1 MAANLTVLAR
11 WCSVRSQID
20 CWNESASVQSWLE
33 AHPDVALEELYPRHM
48 LKAYQLAA
56 KHNRIGQAWGAP
68 AAPSLAIVASP
79 AVIANR
85 CCAGPSFSA
94 ALNFSVNATEPGRGE
109 MPHNAVDH
117 FWGSAEIA
125 DTLASGR

>member
-1 MAANLTVLAR
+1 M
-11 WCSVRSQID
+11 
-20 CWNESASVQSWLE
+20 
-33 AHPDVALEELYPRHM
+33 ALEELYPRHM

-68 AAPSLAIVASP
+68 AARPSPSLP
-79 AVIANR
+79 APLLIAKR

-94 ALNFSVNATEPGRGE
+94 ALNFSVNATEPGRGG
-109 MPHNAVDH
+109 MPRNAVDH

-125 DTLASGR
+125 DTLTSGR

>member
-1 MAANLTVLAR
+1 M
-11 WCSVRSQID
+11 
-20 CWNESASVQSWLE
+20 
-33 AHPDVALEELYPRHM
+33 ALEELYPRHM

-56 KHNRIGQAWGAP
+56 KHNRTGQAWGALP
-68 AAPSLAIVASP
+68 HPSPSLP
-79 AVIANR
+79 APLQIANR

-94 ALNFSVNATEPGRGE
+94 ALNFSVNATEPGRGG
-109 MPHNAVDH
+109 MPRNAVDH

>member
-1 MAANLTVLAR
+1 M
-11 WCSVRSQID
+11 
-20 CWNESASVQSWLE
+20 QSWLK

-68 AAPSLAIVASP
+68 AARPSPSLP
-79 AVIANR
+79 APLLIAKR

-94 ALNFSVNATEPGRGE
+94 ALNFSVNATEPGRGG
-109 MPHNAVDH
+109 MPRNAVDH
-117 FWGSAEIA
+117 FWGGAEIA
-125 DTLASGR
+125 DTLTSGR